1 MFILVV
7 ELEGRVTPIQII
19 FILVALVT
27 IISAI
32 LVVSLRNI
40 FHATLWLIVTLM
52 GVAIIFALL
61 EASFFAAV
69 QILVY
74 IGAIAVILLFAIML
88 TKNIMQDEELQL
100 NRSWGIVLLLITIFG
115 VVLISQISTT
125 DIFSTTLQTLNF
137 EGQSSIVAFGE
148 GLLDPAGY
156 ALPFELASLLLVGA
170 LVGGVYLAMDKKG
183 GESK

>member
-1 MFILVV
+1 MTSL
-7 ELEGRVTPIQII
+7 QII
-19 FILVALVT
+19 FILVSLLT

-32 LVVSLRNI
+32 FVVSLRKI
-40 FHATLWLIVTLM
+40 FHAALWLIVTLM

-74 IGAIAVILLFAIML
+74 IGAIAIILIFAIML
-88 TKNIMQDEELQL
+88 TKNIMTDEEQQI
-100 NRSWGIVLLLITIFG
+100 NRSWGFVLLLVAIFA
-115 VVLISQISTT
+115 VIFINQISQT
-125 DIFSTTLQTLNF
+125 DVFHITLQTLNF
-137 EGQSSIVAFGE
+137 DGQDSIIAFGE
-148 GLLDPAGY
+148 GLLDPAAF

-170 LVGGVYLAMDKKG
+170 LIGGVYLAMDRKG

>member
-1 MFILVV
+1 
-7 ELEGRVTPIQII
+7 VTPLQIV

-27 IISAI
+27 IVSAI
-32 LVVSLRNI
+32 FVVSLRKI
-40 FHATLWLIVTLM
+40 FHAALWLIVTLM

-74 IGAIAVILLFAIML
+74 IGAIAIILIFAIML
-88 TKNIMQDEELQL
+88 TRHIMSDEEMQI
-100 NRSWGIVLLLITIFG
+100 NRSWGIALLL
-115 VVLISQISTT
+115 VLIFTVIFISELSSSDVINTILT
-125 DIFSTTLQTLNF
+125 PLEFQ
-137 EGQSSIVAFGE
+137 GQESIIAFGE

-156 ALPFELASLLLVGA
+156 ALPFELASLLLLGA
-170 LVGGVYLAMDKKG
+170 LVGGVYIAMDKKG